1 MEFAYLFTGT
11 EILFIKKGRKSTKM
25 GNDNCLFQLWERKK
39 KRKEAKKRILGTR
52 LKVTFALY
60 AKAKVF

>member
-52 LKVTFALY
+52 LKVTFGLY
-60 AKAKVF
+60 AKAKVS